1 MLLAFVCLLLALA
14 LCCSAE
20 AEEPLFGMGR
30 RHYLGEGRLDIKY
43 TTPAAGADGRASE
56 LATPHIDWADPY
68 VNGPIRAFV
77 IPSVMEGRTLVE
89 LMQRLELQVDAVTID
104 PAWDVNKW
112 TMSFGEAYGARAEQT
127 AEGDVDFGFMYTYLE
142 EDLSSDRTWE
152 VMVMYGILGWGHL
165 PESVRAKILQ
175 RVRDGMGLVIVGP
188 FEGPGGEGLRGLS
201 ALLPATEAGAPGPV
215 YPTYRPWRSP
225 KGGWS
230 AQGEHYI
237 THDVPLETFP
247 QDYLGHRKYDPAADS
262 QVIAAADGDPTIAVR
277 QVGRGRVVALGY
289 ENYGLAPFVRWEAY
303 GAVGDA
309 WWETWY
315 SLLLRSIIWAAKK
328 EPSARVEGLT
338 LSCAEAETDRQTP
351 ISALARIAGQA
362 EELLWQ
368 VRDDAGAV
376 ELTGKAP
383 VTDMAATFP
392 IPVAELNGGRHLVDV
407 FLLSGGRHADWAT
420 AVLTARPPVSIAAV
434 TADPSV
440 VTEEKPVRATANLS
454 APLPDGASLTLELV
468 DNYHRVIARAASP
481 ALSAGGRTATA
492 ELATDDLL
500 THLGWVRATLSQ
512 GGRKLDQRQV
522 RVDFATPARRR
533 VWDDYEVNVPFYGPQ
548 NYYPWLPLLDEQYR
562 KAGVTWLME
571 PERNFRFTVLA
582 QPGGLGVYHY
592 DRKSFEDQMEAYWR
606 TGDKQYL
613 IRRPCLHRDWRET
626 AREQITAKINPFL
639 KYRPFHYYIY
649 DEPSLTSYSRAFD
662 FCFAPETIAAFRE
675 WLKKEY
681 RTLKALNEEWG
692 SAYRKWEEIVP
703 PTTEEAQ
710 KQHRIPAWADFRRF
724 MDLTYADALKYTQQ
738 VVDELDPG
746 SRTLIGGT
754 QVPTPFNGTDW
765 WLFSQSI
772 GILEPYFGID
782 EFRAFNPDLPIIQ
795 ACGYQEAGPELE
807 EELWRRA
814 LRGQRGATIFW
825 NYTFHDPDL
834 QLNSQGVA
842 MERAFGMLR
851 GQGVARLLLSARR
864 DDTRVA
870 ILYSQ
875 PSLRTAWI
883 QDGKMREGWSGHSER
898 YQQHMASHQA
908 WQQVLHALGL
918 QFHYLSYEQLA
929 KHGVDRKRFDV
940 LVLPDAIAL
949 SDAEVK
955 RIKTFLTAGGTV
967 LADGEP
973 GQFDEHSKP
982 RAHAALTA
990 SNGVHLVG
998 LPQTDDEAER
1008 RGYVNQIRPLLTAAG
1023 VRSPA
1028 QVSQPIAQVV
1038 RYTDGPAEYVALAD
1052 APSEAHTV
1060 TFDRSAHIY
1069 DLRARRYL
1077 GETGRLEVPAGSTR
1091 VALYSL
1097 LPGRVEAVE
1106 AKVSRPFGPGE
1117 EVDVAVL
1124 ARAAASFRHVFAVHV
1139 YGPDGVL
1146 RPMYGANLDAPGGK
1160 GLHKFRLAWN
1170 DMVGEWRVVA
1180 TDAATGVTG
1189 EARFVVTGE

>member
-1 MLLAFVCLLLALA
+1 MLLALVCLLLTLA

-30 RHYLGEGRLDIKY
+30 RHYLGEGRLDIRY
-43 TTPAAGADGRASE
+43 TTE

-68 VNGPIRAFV
+68 VNGPIKAFV

-127 AEGDVDFGFMYTYLE
+127 AEGDVDFSFMYKYLE

-152 VMVMYGILGWGHL
+152 VMIMHGILGWGHL
-165 PESVRAKILQ
+165 PEAVRAKLLQ

-188 FEGPGGEGLRGLS
+188 LEGPGGEGLRELS
-201 ALLPATEAGAPGPV
+201 PLIPATGGDAPDPV
-215 YPTYRPWRSP
+215 YPASHRGQSP
-225 KGGWS
+225 KGGWA
-230 AQGEHYI
+230 AQGAHYL
-237 THDVPLETFP
+237 THGVPLETFP
-247 QDYLGHRKYDPAADS
+247 AAYLGHRKYDPTADAE
-262 QVIAAADGDPTIAVR
+262 VIATADGDPTIAVR
-277 QVGRGRVVALGY
+277 QVGKGRVVALGY
-289 ENYGLAPFVRWEAY
+289 ENYGLAPFIRWEAC

-315 SLLLRSIIWAAKK
+315 SLFLRAIVWSARK
-328 EPSARVEGLT
+328 EPAARVDALT
-338 LSCAEAETDRQTP
+338 LSSAEADTDRHTP
-351 ISALARIAGQA
+351 ISALARITGQA

-368 VRDDAGAV
+368 VRDDVGAIK
-376 ELTGKAP
+376 LTGKAP
-383 VTDMAATFP
+383 VRDGGATFP

-407 FLLSGGRHADWAT
+407 FLLSGGKHADWAT
-420 AVLTARPPVSIAAV
+420 AVLTVRPPVSIAAV

-440 VTEEKPVRATANLS
+440 VTEEKPVKATVDLS
-454 APLPDGASLTLELV
+454 APLADGASLTLELV
-468 DNYHRVIARAASP
+468 DNCHRVIARAASP
-481 ALSAGGRTATA
+481 TLSADGKTATA

-500 THLGWVRATLSQ
+500 THLGWVQATLSQ

-522 RVDFATPARRR
+522 RVDFATPERLR

-548 NYYPWLPLLDEQYR
+548 NYYPWLPLLDAQYR
-562 KAGVTWLME
+562 RAGVTWLME

-592 DRKSFEDQMEAYWR
+592 DRKSFEDQMEAYWQ

-626 AREQITAKINPFL
+626 AREQITAKISPFL

-675 WLKKEY
+675 WLKREY
-681 RTLKALNEEWG
+681 RTVKALNAEWG
-692 SAYRKWEEIVP
+692 SAYRKWEEITP

-710 KQHRIPAWADFRRF
+710 QAHRIPAWADFRRF

-746 SRTLIGGT
+746 SKTLIGGT

-782 EFRAFNPDLPIIQ
+782 EFRSFNSDVPIIQ
-795 ACGYQEAGPELE
+795 ACGYQDAGPELE

-825 NYTFHDPDL
+825 NYTLHDPDL

-842 MERAFGMLR
+842 MERAFGRLR
-851 GQGVARLLLSARR
+851 GEGVARLLLGARR

-883 QDGKMREGWSGHSER
+883 QDGKMREGWSGNSER
-898 YQQHMASHQA
+898 YQRHMGSHQA
-908 WQQVLHALGL
+908 WQQALHALGL
-918 QFHYLSYEQLA
+918 QFHYLSYEQVA
-929 KHGVDRKRFDV
+929 KQGVDRKRFDV

-955 RIKTFLTAGGTV
+955 RIKSFLSAGGTV
-967 LADGEP
+967 LADAEP
-973 GQFDEHSKP
+973 GQFDEHSKR
-982 RAHAALTA
+982 RAQAALTA
-990 SNGVHLVG
+990 LDGVHLVE
-998 LPQTDDEAER
+998 LQQTDDETER
-1008 RGYVNQIRPLLTAAG
+1008 RGYAEQIRPLLVAAG

-1038 RYTDGPAEYVALAD
+1038 RYTDGPVEYVAFAD
-1052 APSEAHTV
+1052 APAEAHAV
-1060 TFDRSAHIY
+1060 TFDKQAHVY

-1077 GETGRLEVPAGSTR
+1077 GEADRLDLPPGQKR

-1097 LPGRVEAVE
+1097 LPSKVDALEVAVGG
-1106 AKVSRPFGPGE
+1106 PFRPGE

-1124 ARAAASFRHVFAVHV
+1124 ARAAASFRHVFAVRV
-1139 YGPDGVL
+1139 FGPDGL
-1146 RPMYGANLDAPGGK
+1146 PRPMYGANLDAPGGK
-1160 GLHKFRLAWN
+1160 GLGKFRLAWN
-1170 DMVGEWRVVA
+1170 DMAGEWRVVA

-1189 EARFVVTGE
+1189 EARFLLAGE